1 MLRNKPEPTR
11 RWLDLAP
18 GDPVIVIAGK
28 DKGKQGE
35 VLHHPRPAQDRRQGR
50 QHPEAAHQG
59 GSAPRWRAGRAGWD
73 RRLRGRARLLQRDA
87 RLPILRPADADQA
100 HHPRVGSARA
110 HLPPLWGAIR
120 ARAQDGGSVAVAK
133 AKQAP
138 KKEQAPKAP
147 GTRSEAPPRLLQS
160 YRKTVTQQLTKEF
173 DYGNAMQVPR
183 VDKIVVNIGIGE
195 AKDNDKA
202 LDAAVGDVQT
212 ITGQK
217 PQLVKAKKSV
227 AAFKLRAGQTVGIKT
242 TLRGRRMWYFLD
254 KLLNVALPRIRD
266 FRGVSPDAF
275 DGRGNYSLGLREQVI
290 FPEIDYDKIDKL
302 RGLEVSIITTAKTDD
317 ESRSLLT
324 RLGMPFRKR

>member
-1 MLRNKPEPTR
+1 M
-11 RWLDLAP
+11 
-18 GDPVIVIAGK
+18 
-28 DKGKQGE
+28 
-35 VLHHPRPAQDRRQGR
+35 
-50 QHPEAAHQG
+50 
-59 GSAPRWRAGRAGWD
+59 
-73 RRLRGRARLLQRDA
+73 
-87 RLPILRPADADQA
+87 
-100 HHPRVGSARA
+100 
-110 HLPPLWGAIR
+110 
-120 ARAQDGGSVAVAK
+120 AK

-302 RGLEVSIITTAKTDD
+302 RGLEVSIITSAKTDD
-317 ESRSLLT
+317 EARSLLT

>member
-1 MLRNKPEPTR
+1 M
-11 RWLDLAP
+11 
-18 GDPVIVIAGK
+18 
-28 DKGKQGE
+28 
-35 VLHHPRPAQDRRQGR
+35 
-50 QHPEAAHQG
+50 
-59 GSAPRWRAGRAGWD
+59 
-73 RRLRGRARLLQRDA
+73 
-87 RLPILRPADADQA
+87 
-100 HHPRVGSARA
+100 
-110 HLPPLWGAIR
+110 
-120 ARAQDGGSVAVAK
+120 AK
-133 AKQAP
+133 AKQQQAP

-147 GTRSEAPPRLLQS
+147 GTRSEQPPRMLTM
-160 YRKTVTQQLTKEF
+160 YRESVLPQLTKEF
-173 DYGNAMQVPR
+173 DYANVMQVPR

-217 PQLVKAKKSV
+217 PQLVKARKSV

-266 FRGVSPDAF
+266 FRGVSPDGF
-275 DGRGNYSLGLREQVI
+275 DGRGNYSLGLREQVV

-302 RGLEVSIITTAKTDD
+302 RGLEVSIVTTAKSDD
-317 ESRSLLT
+317 EARSLLT